1 MHATLPRNL
10 PSRWQLFINLA
21 TALTY
26 FCSTAF
32 AHYYRLFV
40 FFECRDVDLVF
51 ERDER
56 LSSYLLRPLRE
67 EGTTIVVCVRKQVPL
82 PPTALPILPV

>member
-1 MHATLPRNL
+1 MIHIRITFNISKAILLNL
-10 PSRWQLFINLA
+10 DV
-21 TALTY
+21 
-26 FCSTAF
+26 
-32 AHYYRLFV
+32 FV
-40 FFECRDVDLVF
+40 ISVLLGAVFESLQEVDLVF